1 MAQESGVQC
10 VLMVE
15 DPVVA
20 ASFIKLPGQTD
31 TRRTLAGNPI
41 DTSNKDD
48 GGWGSSITGT
58 RNMTVTVSGV
68 KEWPTPDIH
77 QALEDASRAG
87 TPVNCELVY
96 GTNGEKDAGQ
106 FYVTQNDLGGAQDG
120 ATEYSF
126 TLQNNGAPVLTPG
139 V

>member
-1 MAQESGVQC
+1 MAQESGVEC
-10 VLMVE
+10 VLKVE
-15 DPVVA
+15 DPLTP
-20 ASFIKLPGQTD
+20 ASYIKLPGQTD

-68 KEWPTPDIH
+68 KPWPTPAIH
-77 QALEDASRAG
+77 KALEDASRAG
-87 TPVNCELVY
+87 TPVLCELVY
-96 GTNGEKDAGQ
+96 GANGEKDAGQ

-126 TLQNNGAPVLTPG
+126 TLQNNGEPTFTAG

>member
-1 MAQESGVQC
+1 MAQESGVLC

-15 DPVVA
+15 DPAMAGTFV
-20 ASFIKLPGQTD
+20 KLAGQTD
-31 TRRTLAGNPI
+31 TRRSLSGNPI

-48 GGWGSSITGT
+48 DGWGSSIAGT

-68 KEWPTPDIH
+68 KEWPT
-77 QALEDASRAG
+77 QSVYTALENASRAG
-87 TPVNCELVY
+87 TPVNCEIVY
-96 GTNGEKDAGQ
+96 GANGEKDAGQ

-126 TLQNNGAPVLTPG
+126 TLQNNGQPNFTAGT
-139 V
+139 